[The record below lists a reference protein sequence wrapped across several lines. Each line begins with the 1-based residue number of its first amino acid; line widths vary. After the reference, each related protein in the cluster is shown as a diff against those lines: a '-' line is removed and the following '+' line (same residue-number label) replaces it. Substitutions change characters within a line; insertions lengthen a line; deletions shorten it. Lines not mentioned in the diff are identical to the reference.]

1 MVVSRLG
8 SERLSASP
16 RNVQTEE
23 LDMNEAAITPM
34 PLAGVR
40 VLDLATFLAGPFCS
54 TILAEFGAEVIKV
67 EQPGTGDP
75 LRKFGTMTES
85 GDSLVWLQESRNKR
99 CVTLDLKSP
108 RGKAMLEEMVQKIRR
123 GGREF
128 SHRNAGEMGSWL
140 EPLTHAQP

>member
-1 MVVSRLG
+1 
-8 SERLSASP
+8 
-16 RNVQTEE
+16 
-23 LDMNEAAITPM
+23 MNEAASTPM
-34 PLAGVR
+34 PMAGVR

-54 TILAEFGAEVIKV
+54 TILAEFGAEVIKI

-108 RGKAMLEEMVQKIRR
+108 RGKAMLEEMVQKADVVVENFRT
-123 GGREF
+123 GT
-128 SHRNAGEMGSWL
+128 L
-140 EPLTHAQP
+140 EKWGLGWDHLHALNPKLIMLRVERV